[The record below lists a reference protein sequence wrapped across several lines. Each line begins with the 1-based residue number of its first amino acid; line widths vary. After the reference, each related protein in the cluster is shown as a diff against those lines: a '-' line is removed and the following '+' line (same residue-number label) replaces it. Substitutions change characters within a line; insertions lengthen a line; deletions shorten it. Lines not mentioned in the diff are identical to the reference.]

1 MSGFELPLTVEVL
14 RWLAGG
20 QLAERLERAVRL
32 WVLLDCL
39 YGEEGWRD
47 LPETFGYTHIRDRLL
62 SPWHP
67 KQDLAKGIPSPCPD
81 VDCIC
86 WKPLRFW
93 LKDPNLLAALK
104 AEVPDLEALLSA
116 QPFHKTHRTLR
127 KELDYLAARGWLQQ
141 IQANSRRRD
150 NFRCRAPGDRPQL
163 PVSSSALTLSGHQLE
178 QIYHILSD
186 VAFVHPDV
194 QVLLDEIW
202 ENQRTPSRWRER
214 TPSRWRDQHSQR
226 RLFVWFE
233 YILSDEQQERV
244 DEYQSQLEA
253 LWANPEAGVIG
264 FDYATRQ
271 HGIRRIL
278 TYPVC
283 LFYARRAKYLAAFG
297 QLPTPEGSL
306 GWHNFR
312 LDRIQ
317 SERLAVIPW
326 DAPSIPPE
334 LAIRKRQKKLPSPEE
349 VQAAWEEAWGS
360 DFYLPK
366 ALLILRFSPEFARR
380 YVESTVRHPT
390 FQPIAYER
398 IPALVQQAVADVR
411 ERQQILNIVR
421 QRPAS
426 DRYFRAWVRVGDT
439 NFTMR
444 LRDWRPNGEVIA
456 PLAYREQMAR
466 EAQAELQLYVSSVS
480 V

>member
-32 WVLLDCL
+32 WVLLHCL
-39 YGEEGWRD
+39 YGENRWPD

-62 SPWHP
+62 SPRHP
-67 KQDLAKGIPSPCPD
+67 KQDLAQGIPSPYGDSDCSD
-81 VDCIC
+81 SNCIC
-86 WKPLRFW
+86 WKPLSFW
-93 LKDPNLLAALK
+93 LKDANLLTALK
-104 AEVPDLEALLSA
+104 AEVPDLETLLA
-116 QPFHKTHRTLR
+116 ARPFHKTHRTLR
-127 KELDYLAARGWLQQ
+127 KELDYLAAQGWLQQ
-141 IQANSRRRD
+141 IQANPKRRD
-150 NFRCRAPGDRPQL
+150 NFRCCAPGAHPQL
-163 PVSSSALTLSGHQLE
+163 PAPSSTWTLSGKQLE

-202 ENQRTPSRWRER
+202 ANQR

-271 HGIRRIL
+271 HGIRHVL

-317 SERLAVIPW
+317 SKRLAVIPW
-326 DAPSIPPE
+326 GDPSIPAE
-334 LAIRKRQKKLPSPEE
+334 LATRKRQRKLPSPEE

-398 IPALVQQAVADVR
+398 IPALVQRAVADAR
-411 ERQQILNIVR
+411 EREQILNIVR

-466 EAQAELQLYVSSVS
+466 EAQAELQFYRPDLKLS
-480 V
+480 

>member
-1 MSGFELPLTVEVL
+1 
-14 RWLAGG
+14 
-20 QLAERLERAVRL
+20 
-32 WVLLDCL
+32 
-39 YGEEGWRD
+39 
-47 LPETFGYTHIRDRLL
+47 
-62 SPWHP
+62 
-67 KQDLAKGIPSPCPD
+67 
-81 VDCIC
+81 
-86 WKPLRFW
+86 
-93 LKDPNLLAALK
+93 
-104 AEVPDLEALLSA
+104 
-116 QPFHKTHRTLR
+116 
-127 KELDYLAARGWLQQ
+127 
-141 IQANSRRRD
+141 
-150 NFRCRAPGDRPQL
+150 
-163 PVSSSALTLSGHQLE
+163 
-178 QIYHILSD
+178 
-186 VAFVHPDV
+186 
-194 QVLLDEIW
+194 
-202 ENQRTPSRWRER
+202 
-214 TPSRWRDQHSQR
+214 SRWRDQHSQR

-244 DEYQSQLEA
+244 DEYQNQLEA
-253 LWANPEAGVIG
+253 FWANPEAGVIG

-271 HGIRRIL
+271 HGIRHVL

-334 LAIRKRQKKLPSPEE
+334 LATRKRQRKLPSPEE

-390 FQPIAYER
+390 FQPIAYKR
-398 IPALVQQAVADVR
+398 IPALVQQAVADAR
-411 ERQQILNIVR
+411 EREQILNIVR

-456 PLAYREQMAR
+456 PPAYREQMAR
-466 EAQAELQLYVSSVS
+466 EAQAELQFYRPDLKLS
-480 V
+480 